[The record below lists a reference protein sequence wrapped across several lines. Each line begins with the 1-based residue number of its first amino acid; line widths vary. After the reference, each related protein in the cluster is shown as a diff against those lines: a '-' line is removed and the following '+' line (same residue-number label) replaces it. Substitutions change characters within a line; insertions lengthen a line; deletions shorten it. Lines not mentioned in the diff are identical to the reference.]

1 MSSQEDY
8 SDFEF
13 EPENG
18 EKLDD
23 ECCERYAAVIWSSPK
38 FVENDFNCVDIRKI
52 SKDMLLNGELHGP
65 IVVNVNIN
73 VGCLQSVTTETY
85 IGRLFATGGLKY
97 AYVIPCQSL
106 TFLFLCQK
114 NDKKILKSLLEAEIR
129 RMKTQDK
136 ANTEMY

>member
-8 SDFEF
+8 SDFEH

-38 FVENDFNCVDIRKI
+38 FVENDYNCVDIRKI

-65 IVVNVNIN
+65 IVVKVNIN
-73 VGCLQSVTTETY
+73 VGCLQAVTTETY
-85 IGRLFATGGLKY
+85 IGRVFASGGMKY

-106 TFLFLCQK
+106 TFSFLCQID
-114 NDKKILKSLLEAEIR
+114 DKKILKSLLEAEIR

>member
-8 SDFEF
+8 SDFEH

-38 FVENDFNCVDIRKI
+38 FVENDYNCVDIRKI

-65 IVVNVNIN
+65 IVVKVNIN
-73 VGCLQSVTTETY
+73 VGCLQAVTTETY
-85 IGRLFATGGLKY
+85 IGRVFATGD
-97 AYVIPCQSL
+97 
-106 TFLFLCQK
+106 
-114 NDKKILKSLLEAEIR
+114 DKKILKSLLEAEIR
-129 RMKTQDK
+129 RMNKTRLTLK
-136 ANTEMY
+136 CISNLIHTKK

>member
-8 SDFEF
+8 SDFEH

-38 FVENDFNCVDIRKI
+38 FVENDYNCVDIRKI

-65 IVVNVNIN
+65 IVVKVNIN
-73 VGCLQSVTTETY
+73 VGCLQAVTTETY
-85 IGRLFATGGLKY
+85 IGRVFATGD
-97 AYVIPCQSL
+97 
-106 TFLFLCQK
+106 
-114 NDKKILKSLLEAEIR
+114 DKKILKSLLEAEIR